1 MSNERLILI
10 WHPTQ
15 SKNTPNRSPLCVK
28 VWIESGVYLVD
39 GTFLLP
45 KLTWIK
51 ASEDSGS
58 GSQRKNKRQQ
68 KALRKFDLLDVCR
81 ICPTEK
87 VDRRL
92 HPFASAS
99 KSFYIETG
107 NEVFLMEA
115 QTSAE
120 RDRIVYGL
128 KLVIAR
134 LASLL
139 MLRDMRAADEFF
151 GASTVPGEAPRWAR
165 GEEQRGSSGEGEPE
179 SSSATDGETQ
189 SA

>member
-1 MSNERLILI
+1 M

-15 SKNTPNRSPLCVK
+15 SKTSPNRSPVCVK

-51 ASEDSGS
+51 ASDDTKGTQVQGKYKQE
-58 GSQRKNKRQQ
+58 QQ
-68 KALRKFDLLDVCR
+68 KALQKFDLLDVCR
-81 ICPTEK
+81 ICATDTI
-87 VDRRL
+87 DRKL
-92 HPFASAS
+92 HPFASATR
-99 KSFYIETG
+99 SFYIETG
-107 NEVFLMEA
+107 SEVFVMEA
-115 QTSAE
+115 QNSQE

-151 GASTVPGEAPRWAR
+151 GASTVPGEAPRWAQ
-165 GEEQRGSSGEGEPE
+165 GDQQQGDP
-179 SSSATDGETQ
+179 TVNP
-189 SA
+189 